1 MSSMNVTTLREWGV
15 AFWQERKPRERN
27 ALGMALAVIV
37 AVSLYA
43 FVFTPLMVGRQR
55 LEQSLP
61 TLRQQAA
68 EMQALSKQAATIVDA
83 VATPVPT
90 PTKETIQSSLQ
101 ERGLKAQSIVIDG
114 GLARVQLMAVS
125 FSSLLEW
132 LNDAQKSARLG
143 VVDASIVAQPA
154 PDTVN
159 ATLTLQQH
167 KSTSE

>member
-61 TLRQQAA
+61 TLREQAA
-68 EMQALSKQAATIVDA
+68 EMQALSKQAAMTVDA
-83 VATPVPT
+83 VAVPP
-90 PTKETIQSSLQ
+90 PTKETIELSLQ
-101 ERGLKAQSIVIDG
+101 DRGLKAQSIVIDG